1 MPIRHI
7 RPFDGIR
14 PDIDPAAWIDE
25 TALVVGEVRI
35 GAESSIWPKV
45 VVRGDIQKI
54 VIGERSN
61 IQDGSVL
68 HVSHDSEFLP
78 GGAPL
83 LVGDGVT
90 VGHNVILH
98 GCVLKDH
105 CLVGMG
111 SIVMD
116 RTVVESHVVLG
127 AGSVVPGD
135 RVLESGYLYVGS
147 PARRV
152 RELTEQELKYFEY
165 SARHYVRLAKRH
177 YQTP

>member
-1 MPIRHI
+1 MLNIRS
-7 RPFDGIR
+7 FDGMT
-14 PDIDPAAWIDE
+14 PDIHPSAWIDE
-25 TALVVGEVRI
+25 TALII
-35 GAESSIWPKV
+35 GDVHIGPDSSIWPKV
-45 VVRGDIQKI
+45 VVRGDIKE
-54 VIGERSN
+54 VRIGARSN

-83 LVGDGVT
+83 IVGDNVT

-98 GCVLKDH
+98 GCELRGN
-105 CLVGMG
+105 CLIGMG

-116 RTVVESHVVLG
+116 RVVVQDHVVLG

-135 RVLESGYLYVGS
+135 KVLESGYLYVGS

-152 RELTEQELKYFEY
+152 RELTEQELKYFGY
-165 SARHYVRLAKRH
+165 SAAHYVQLARRH
-177 YQTP
+177 GGAAS

>member
-1 MPIRHI
+1 MPTRNV
-7 RPFDGIR
+7 RPFDGIH
-14 PDIDPAAWIDE
+14 PEIDPSAWIDE

-35 GAESSIWPKV
+35 GADSSIWPKV
-45 VVRGDIQKI
+45 VIRGDIQKI

-83 LVGDGVT
+83 LVGDDVT

-98 GCVLKDH
+98 GCELHDH

-127 AGSVVPGD
+127 AGSVGPGGK
-135 RVLESGYLYVGS
+135 VLESGYLYVGS
-147 PARRV
+147 PARRA
-152 RELTEQELKYFEY
+152 RELTEQELEYFGY
-165 SARHYVRLAKRH
+165 SAQHYVRLARRH
-177 YQTP
+177 QKS